1 MRSHSVKR
9 AESRRLVLI
18 VGDGLRADLLFN
30 EDAFPTIP
38 DAPKVVAPYLKSIAA
53 TRGAFGIS
61 HTRVDFDSVFNR
73 SSHTFS
79 FGSPDILHMFSQGA
93 TPRRVKTWTYHKK
106 YEDFTKDW
114 SATFLDL
121 WVLDRLK
128 ELFRNA
134 TTDAT
139 LDAQLRSD
147 KVVFFLHLLGLDTT
161 GHMYRPHTREYMNN
175 IRLVDS
181 IVQQTETLIND
192 FYNDQETS
200 FVFTADHGMS
210 AIGNHGDGEP
220 HNTRTPLIAWGQ
232 GIRGPL
238 PDSNPSSHDSYSKAW
253 GLGHL
258 FRRDIEQADLAAL
271 MASLLGIHWP
281 VNSIGV
287 LPDVDPTRPGY
298 VSPKLG
304 DESLAQTALV
314 NARAILEQYTTK
326 HELKK
331 ARTLFY
337 KPFKALKG
345 FNTTDNKTHT
355 ITSLTEIEH
364 LIQTKN
370 WNASRSASA
379 ELIKTGLGGLHYL
392 QTYDRLLICGIVTV
406 AYIGWAA
413 YASLYVFCP
422 SDFVGPQE
430 VPGAVFVHATAAL
443 TLVGFW
449 TLFALQHAPSTFYV
463 LVGLRIPQNLSFYKV
478 LVGVGM
484 AVAILQ
490 FMVAAYTHRFIW
502 SIGFAL
508 IGVVWPITWP
518 IEKLKQFRHTVT
530 AWAVLCLVAAIF
542 PVLSVEKQESLSAIL
557 SGGCLVLVCGGLVAL
572 WVLGNVERQ
581 KGGASRHILTS
592 LFMIQAVL
600 IIATMLV
607 TSSSVRSLKAKQGL
621 PPVNQILGW
630 IILGTLS
637 SALLGKYQ
645 RVITQV
651 VSSLLPF
658 VSGAKHHT
666 VFSKFL
672 VYFLGFG
679 PCFVILS
686 NSVEGLFY
694 VIYSSV
700 LVTWVVVESI
710 ARNGVKPMA
719 TESKRHKVYQFRPDD
734 LRIALFFLF
743 FIQVGFFGAGK

>member
-1 MRSHSVKR
+1 MHYNSGNVAKLLILGLAFHYIYIRTVFDCYFTNPIVHGMRSHSVKR

-18 VGDGLRADLLFN
+18 IGDGLRADLLFN

-53 TRGAFGIS
+53 TRGAFGGIYEDVFAVTKGWS
-61 HTRVDFDSVFNR
+61 TDPVDFDSVFNR

-121 WVLDRLK
+121 WVLDRLT

-147 KVVFFLHLLGLDTT
+147 KVVFFLHLQGLDIT
-161 GHMYRPHTREYMNN
+161 GHMYRPHSREYMNN

-181 IVQQTETLIND
+181 IVQQAETLINE

-238 PDSNPSSHDSYSKAW
+238 PDSSPSSHDSYSKAW

-298 VSPKLG
+298 VSSKLG
-304 DESLAQTALV
+304 DKSLAQAALV

-337 KPFKALKG
+337 KPFWALKG

-364 LIQTKN
+364 LIQTKD
-370 WNASRSASA
+370 WNASRLASA
-379 ELIKTGLGGLHYL
+379 ELIRTGLSGLHYL
-392 QTYDRLLICGIVTV
+392 QTYDWLLIRGIVTI

-413 YASLYVFCP
+413 YASLYVFRS
-422 SDFVGPQE
+422 SDSVGSQE
-430 VPGAVFVHATAAL
+430 VHGAVFVHATAAL

-449 TLFALQHAPSTFYV
+449 TSFALQHAPSTFYA
-463 LVGLRIPQNLSFYKV
+463 LVGLPIPQKLSFYKV
-478 LVGVGM
+478 LAGVGM
-484 AVAILQ
+484 AVAVLQ
-490 FMVAAYTHRFIW
+490 VMV
-502 SIGFAL
+502 
-508 IGVVWPITWP
+508 
-518 IEKLKQFRHTVT
+518 
-530 AWAVLCLVAAIF
+530 
-542 PVLSVEKQESLSAIL
+542 
-557 SGGCLVLVCGGLVAL
+557 
-572 WVLGNVERQ
+572 
-581 KGGASRHILTS
+581 
-592 LFMIQAVL
+592 
-600 IIATMLV
+600 
-607 TSSSVRSLKAKQGL
+607 
-621 PPVNQILGW
+621 
-630 IILGTLS
+630 
-637 SALLGKYQ
+637 
-645 RVITQV
+645 
-651 VSSLLPF
+651 
-658 VSGAKHHT
+658 
-666 VFSKFL
+666 FL

-700 LVTWVVVESI
+700 LVAWVVVESI
-710 ARNGVKPMA
+710 IRNGMKPMA
-719 TESKRHKVYQFRPDD
+719 TESKSPKVYQFRPDD

-743 FIQVGFFGAGK
+743 FVQVGFFGAGK